1 MDRVIKI
8 STEFT
13 KTPGGRLKS
22 EGKFSGEEFRE
33 KILFPAF
40 TDMVETSGRLTVDL
54 DGGYGYGPSFLEE
67 AFGGLARGTGD
78 KRVLNIEIISD
89 EEPRLVED
97 IRSYMEE
104 ALGGKE

>member
-1 MDRVIKI
+1 MDRIIKI
-8 STEFT
+8 STEYT

-22 EGKFSGEEFRE
+22 EGEFSGEEFRE
-33 KILFPAF
+33 KILYPAF
-40 TDMVETSGRLTVDL
+40 LEVIRTSATLTVDL

-67 AFGGLARGTGD
+67 AFGGLARITKD
-78 KRVLNIEIISD
+78 SRVLSITIISN

-104 ALGGKE
+104 ALGGK